1 MSEPT
6 DSPNTRP
13 VDTGTQQLL
22 CRIEDGVGVVTLNR
36 PEARNALS
44 DILTPALRRIISELA
59 GMSEVSCI
67 LLTGA
72 GQAFCAG
79 GDVKSMNAGSPVEQ
93 TTEQKIAT
101 LRHKQTTLTA
111 MIYELEKPVIAALPG
126 PAAGA
131 GLSVALACDI
141 RIAAERAFITT
152 AFRNIGLSGDYGGSW
167 FLTQLVGTAKAREL
181 YYTADR
187 VSARECERLGIVNRV
202 VADDELHAEALA
214 LAKRI
219 AAGPPVAIRYMKEN
233 LNRAVTQD
241 LRTCLDMEADRLI
254 RVQQTE
260 DFREAVRAFV
270 DKRPPT
276 FRGR

>member
-1 MSEPT
+1 MSQSA
-6 DSPNTRP
+6 DNARP
-13 VDTGTQQLL
+13 IDTGTEQLL
-22 CRIEDGVGVVTLNR
+22 CRIEDGIGVVTLNR

-44 DILTPALRRIISELA
+44 DILTPALRRMIPELA
-59 GMSEVSCI
+59 AMSEVGCI

-72 GQAFCAG
+72 GRAFCAG
-79 GDVKSMNAGSPVEQ
+79 GDVKSMNAGPQIEQ

-101 LRHKQTTLTA
+101 LRHGQATLTA

-131 GLSVALACDI
+131 GLSIALACDI

-167 FLTQLVGTAKAREL
+167 FLTRLVGTAKAREL
-181 YYTADR
+181 YYTAER
-187 VSARECERLGIVNRV
+187 VGARECERLGIVNRV
-202 VADDELHAEALA
+202 VADDELQAEALA

-219 AAGPPVAIRYMKEN
+219 ASGPPIAIRYMKEN

-241 LRTCLDMEADRLI
+241 LRSCLDMEADRLI